1 MPLSIQEEEL
11 SPSGIIVIRTLTL
24 VKTTSLIHLIKFAL
38 HLQLSPDQQLIDA
51 HADPVSV
58 ITLSVPAT
66 ALADTR
72 G

>member
-1 MPLSIQEEEL
+1 MPLSIQEEEP

-24 VKTTSLIHLIKFAL
+24 VKTTSLIHLIKFGL

-51 HADPVSV
+51 QADPVSV
-58 ITLSVPAT
+58 ITLSVHAP

>member
-1 MPLSIQEEEL
+1 MPLSIQEEEP

-38 HLQLSPDQQLIDA
+38 HLQLSPDQQLID
-51 HADPVSV
+51 DPVSV
-58 ITLSVPAT
+58 ITLSVHAT
-66 ALADTR
+66 VLADTR